1 MRLAIAD
8 DSGIFRESLRVLLE
22 QAGAEVVAIAASG
35 QELLTVVRRAQLDA
49 AIVDIRMRSP
59 DEGIATAAEL
69 RRLHPDLGILMLS
82 AHVNISYAQRLI
94 ETVPKAM
101 GYLLKDNVLNVGDLR
116 AALRRVVAGEMVI
129 EPSIVE
135 RLLRAN
141 HRKSRLDALNERERS
156 ILRLMAEG
164 RSNRGIADEL
174 YLSHR
179 TVEANV
185 TSIFSKLGLDQSSTE
200 NNRVRAV
207 LALLRADE
215 T

>member
-101 GYLLKDNVLNVGDLR
+101 GYLLKDNVLNVGDLM